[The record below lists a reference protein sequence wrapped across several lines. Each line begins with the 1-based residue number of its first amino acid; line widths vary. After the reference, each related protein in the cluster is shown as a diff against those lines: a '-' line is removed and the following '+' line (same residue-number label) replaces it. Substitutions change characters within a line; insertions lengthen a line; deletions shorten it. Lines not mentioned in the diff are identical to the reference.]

1 MSSEAYVI
9 IKQNEYMRKF
19 RQAGATD
26 LARAKTLAELDI
38 KPSRIFQKMRDKDI
52 FRPGRAPET
61 FYMDASSADEFL
73 EARRRR
79 TFYTLLLIIIVA
91 AVLFFLGRR

>member
-26 LARAKTLAELDI
+26 AARAKPLAELGI
-38 KPSRIFQKMRDKDI
+38 KPGRIFQKMQDKDI

-61 FYMDASSADEFL
+61 FYMEASSAEDFI

-79 TFYTLLLIIIVA
+79 TFFTLLLIIVVA
-91 AVLFFLGRR
+91 AIMFFLGRR

>member
-1 MSSEAYVI
+1 MSSEAYII
-9 IKQNEYMRKF
+9 IKQNEYMKKF

-26 LARAKTLAELDI
+26 PARARPLAELGI
-38 KPSRIFQKMRDKDI
+38 KPSRIFQKMRDKDV

-61 FYMDASSADEFL
+61 FYLDASSAEDFL

-91 AVLFFLGRR
+91 AIMFFLGRR